1 MTTQPTP
8 PTEAALA
15 ESRADLYE
23 KQHASS
29 TVTAYN
35 RAWHVF
41 VDWCAA
47 TGRAGLP
54 ASEDTLI
61 TYVAALNIEG
71 KAVSTVRQRLAA
83 IRYHHRKEG
92 HRYAGADSEPLEAA
106 IKGYIRTHGVAAR
119 RQARAMHLPDL
130 RRIVGEIDKGVP
142 PTTAGTRDRAI
153 ILVGFAGGFRR
164 AELVAVEIRDLEP
177 DDRGLR
183 IHIRSSKSDQAAV
196 GYRKVIPFGENP
208 ETCPVVALR
217 AWRER
222 SGVRA
227 GRVFRAVNKAD
238 NVWGEALSPA
248 AVAAIIRKRA
258 LLAGMQLDPD
268 LMQSWSGHSLR
279 RGFAT
284 EAVEAGA
291 PAHKIREQGGW
302 KGPVPQAYFDAGE
315 AWDDPA
321 AGRLGL

>member
-1 MTTQPTP
+1 MTAPRDVP
-8 PTEAALA
+8 SEAALA
-15 ESRADLYE
+15 ESRADLYDRE
-23 KQHASS
+23 LATT
-29 TVTAYN
+29 TVAAYN
-35 RAWHVF
+35 HAWTLF

-47 TGRAGLP
+47 TGRESLP

-83 IRYHHRKEG
+83 VRYQHRKAG
-92 HRYAGADSEPLEAA
+92 QPYAGADSAALEKA
-106 IKGYIRTHGVAAR
+106 IAGYIRTHGVAAR

-130 RRIVGEIDKGVP
+130 RRIVGEIDKGTP
-142 PTTAGTRDRAI
+142 PTTAGTRDRAV

-164 AELVAVEIRDLEP
+164 SELVAVEVRDLEP
-177 DDRGLR
+177 DERGLR
-183 IHIRSSKSDQAAV
+183 IRIRSSKSDQAGV
-196 GYRKVIPFGENP
+196 GYRKVIPFGTNP

-222 SGVRA
+222 SGVKS

-238 NVWGEALSPA
+238 NPWGEGLSPA

-258 LLAGMQLDPD
+258 LLAGMHLDPD

-291 PAHKIREQGGW
+291 TAAKIREQGGW